1 MHKHYHLLSVAI
13 CASLL
18 VLGIGAGVAEA
29 APFLSV
35 DFESANGP
43 FPAEGDTETGFQPF
57 TNHNAAG
64 RTYTT
69 SEGNIF
75 VNVAGEQPAGDDG
88 YFDRGPIPDNPPFT
102 FGDLY
107 RDFAFNNNEKLMVF
121 TMTGLSPNTPY
132 SVTWFSYD
140 NGGAHSVSFVGINGS
155 IGTADPLIYTGGVVP
170 VENYDPDNS
179 ITALFTTNGSGTLT
193 VRATDTGDLRV
204 NGFQI
209 AVPPPTNV
217 PGTPV
222 ISNVAS
228 GDGSLTVSW
237 NAITAPVAA
246 ASYKVLRGLTP
257 TGPWTQIA
265 TVMAPATTYLN
276 TGVTNRTEYCY
287 QIQAV
292 SAGNVT
298 GNPSAARCNSP
309 FPASGS
315 TIGWNVPWGT
325 AGNSGFAWCPG
336 DGFCGQ

>member
-57 TNHNAAG
+57 TQHNAAG
-64 RTYTT
+64 RTYAT

-155 IGTADPLIYTGGVVP
+155 SGTAGPLNYTGGVVP
-170 VENYDPDNS
+170 TENYDPDNS
-179 ITALFTTNGSGTLT
+179 ITALFTTDGSGGLT
-193 VRATDTGDLRV
+193 VLASDTGDLRV
-204 NGFQI
+204 NGVQL
-209 AVPPPTNV
+209 ATVVPEPSSAA
-217 PGTPV
+217 
-222 ISNVAS
+222 IILS
-228 GDGSLTVSW
+228 GMLTVG
-237 NAITAPVAA
+237 A
-246 ASYKVLRGLTP
+246 LRRRRQL
-257 TGPWTQIA
+257 
-265 TVMAPATTYLN
+265 
-276 TGVTNRTEYCY
+276 
-287 QIQAV
+287 
-292 SAGNVT
+292 
-298 GNPSAARCNSP
+298 
-309 FPASGS
+309 
-315 TIGWNVPWGT
+315 
-325 AGNSGFAWCPG
+325 
-336 DGFCGQ
+336 